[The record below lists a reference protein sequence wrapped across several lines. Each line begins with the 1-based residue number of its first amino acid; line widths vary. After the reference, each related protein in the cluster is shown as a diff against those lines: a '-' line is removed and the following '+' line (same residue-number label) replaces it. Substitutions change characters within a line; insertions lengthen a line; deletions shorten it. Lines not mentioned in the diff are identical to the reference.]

1 MCAPLFYITGLAD
14 TDIVIRNKFSH
25 TLALL
30 FISSYPAQWPDFFA
44 NFYELLQTRSASETP
59 SPTAFNPHVSTLF
72 LRVLIEISGE
82 VADTILKGARE
93 FTEERH
99 RRDGVVRDH
108 IRDRDSKTISDAVL
122 TIISDNESHLVAI
135 RNGTENGNPVI
146 MEELIAL
153 AVRAF
158 SGLIRAFATTSTLY
172 LRTSKSPHDSLDQ
185 YQFYRHTR
193 HFTALVPPA
202 VRPIATY
209 PGGNCECFPSHGIER
224 IKGAAGQNPINS
236 SVVTARGSGEY
247 RRANPWARRQH
258 TFPRGTGEGCKWP
271 RP

>member
-1 MCAPLFYITGLAD
+1 MCARASSVMLRAPLTSS
-14 TDIVIRNKFSH
+14 TVIRNKFSH

-44 NFYELLQTRSASETP
+44 NFYQLLQARSPSEDP
-59 SPTAFNPHVSTLF
+59 SPTTFNPHVSTLF

-99 RRDGVVRDH
+99 RRDVVLRDH

-135 RNGTENGNPVI
+135 RNGTESGNAVT

-158 SGLIRAFATTSTLY
+158 AGLIRASIVISALH
-172 LRTSKSPHDSLDQ
+172 LRT
-185 YQFYRHTR
+185 F
-193 HFTALVPPA
+193 
-202 VRPIATY
+202 
-209 PGGNCECFPSHGIER
+209 
-224 IKGAAGQNPINS
+224 
-236 SVVTARGSGEY
+236 
-247 RRANPWARRQH
+247 
-258 TFPRGTGEGCKWP
+258 
-271 RP
+271 